1 MALHL
6 LRRIHEVLDTADD
19 QGNDGPPGTTV
30 ANQEVDAA
38 TAEVDV
44 DEAQKEA
51 EEASKILRAAA
62 VVAESLA
69 PKYKEALCK
78 ANAAEA
84 EVIRLRAALAE
95 AEAKIASMQ
104 EQQLRVTEGLVGEVR
119 QRDAEIASLR
129 AAAAASTASFSST
142 ASAPTTS
149 TTGPVSSNTEGGLEV
164 ITVTTEES
172 LDITFDRDNAC
183 IKVVASVSSQ
193 SPVSGRLQSGDE
205 VISIGGTSARNLSW
219 EEFDEALKV
228 RPLVM
233 SVRRDDPDSE
243 ANAGL
248 RTIRFANRVRNL
260 AGWTR
265 AAVKAAAGEF
275 EAVLSDVQD
284 SASAPVNPGVKA
296 SKDEEDDTGDMEAR
310 NQPFY
315 DLVRRSMEAACAR
328 EDNKQDEQ
336 NSQAFEQWLQQFH
349 NDRDSEWY
357 ANNHTRAMRLEFN
370 SSLTAAVT

>member
-1 MALHL
+1 
-6 LRRIHEVLDTADD
+6 
-19 QGNDGPPGTTV
+19 
-30 ANQEVDAA
+30 
-38 TAEVDV
+38 
-44 DEAQKEA
+44 
-51 EEASKILRAAA
+51 
-62 VVAESLA
+62 
-69 PKYKEALCK
+69 
-78 ANAAEA
+78 
-84 EVIRLRAALAE
+84 LRAALAE

-296 SKDEEDDTGDMEAR
+296 SKDEEDDRVTLKHGT
-310 NQPFY
+310 NP
-315 DLVRRSMEAACAR
+315 SMT
-328 EDNKQDEQ
+328 
-336 NSQAFEQWLQQFH
+336 S
-349 NDRDSEWY
+349 
-357 ANNHTRAMRLEFN
+357 
-370 SSLTAAVT
+370 